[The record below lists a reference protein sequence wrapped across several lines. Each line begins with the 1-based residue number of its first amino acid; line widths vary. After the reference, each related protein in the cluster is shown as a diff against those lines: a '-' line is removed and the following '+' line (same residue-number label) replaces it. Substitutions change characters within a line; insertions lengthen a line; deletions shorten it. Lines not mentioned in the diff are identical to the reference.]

1 MRFIALLHRMT
12 NYVKELITLDYP
24 IIMHLEVS
32 LADGLDRL
40 TILEIKYSRIT
51 CPNKLKEIQKEID
64 ALHEFIPYKQL
75 YEFQYKLL
83 LYTNLQVWESMD
95 KVNSIEMESR
105 NTIDFAKLAAKVY
118 DYNDQ
123 RFRIKRLI
131 NTISNSALKEQ
142 KSYGSKHVIVT
153 VDDVDN
159 CISVINYLSV
169 RYDSVSFSS
178 EYMDRLKNIF
188 TTPNFIY
195 EPVDST
201 FTISADTFE
210 LPDRSAYEFTP
221 ITYLAS
227 GLLGDFIH
235 QLSVVNEKYQLT
247 GRKGVIY
254 MTDAIEPF
262 RWGLERTYADIR
274 PFLLTQSY
282 IHDLRIHDGTTCEI
296 NLSKWRY
303 DMNFMTDSW
312 HSIFKRNYDIEWSKT
327 PWFKLQGNSE
337 YNNTIFISTSPN
349 RWWQEPFDCSMLVS
363 QLGPDVRFLAS
374 EKSNY
379 DHFVS
384 KTGVTLPLVNPSD
397 FTELVCAI
405 QGCKL
410 FVGTL
415 SAPLAVADALHK
427 KRIALQQDDNDG
439 LIASKTNSSFLTYK
453 HHLSNLI

>member
-1 MRFIALLHRMT
+1 
-12 NYVKELITLDYP
+12 
-24 IIMHLEVS
+24 MHLEVS

-40 TILEIKYSRIT
+40 TILEIKKSKIT
-51 CPNKLKEIQKEID
+51 CPIKLKEIQKEID
-64 ALHEFIPYKQL
+64 ALHEFIPFKQL

-95 KVNSIEMESR
+95 KVNSIEMDSR
-105 NTIDFAKLAAKVY
+105 NTIGFAKLAAKVY

-142 KSYGSKHVIVT
+142 KSYDSHHVIVN
-153 VDDVDN
+153 VDDVGR
-159 CISVINYLSV
+159 CIPVINYLSV
-169 RYDSVSFSS
+169 RYDSISFSS
-178 EYMDRLKNIF
+178 DHIERLKKIF

-201 FTISADTFE
+201 LIISADTFE
-210 LPDRSAYEFTP
+210 LLDRSAYEFSP

-247 GRKGVIY
+247 GRKGIIY
-254 MTDAIEPF
+254 MTNAIEPF
-262 RWGLERTYADIR
+262 RWGLERTYEDIR
-274 PFLLTQSY
+274 PFLLTQCY
-282 IHDLRIHDGTTCEI
+282 IHDVRIHDGTTCDI

-303 DMNFMTDSW
+303 NMNFMTDSW

-327 PWFKLQGNSE
+327 SWFKIQGNTN
-337 YNNTIFISTSPN
+337 YTNTIFISTSPN
-349 RWWQEPFDCSMLVS
+349 RWWEEPFDCSMLVS
-363 QLGPDVRFLAS
+363 SLGPDVRFLAS

-384 KTGVTLPLVNPSD
+384 KTGIELPLVNPSN
-397 FTELVCAI
+397 FTEMISAI

-410 FVGTL
+410 FIGTL
-415 SAPLAVADALHK
+415 SAPLAIADALHK
-427 KRIALQQDDNDG
+427 KRIALQQDDNDSR
-439 LIASKTNSSFLTYK
+439 LASNTNPSFVTSKDSLT
-453 HHLSNLI
+453 NLI

>member
-1 MRFIALLHRMT
+1 
-12 NYVKELITLDYP
+12 
-24 IIMHLEVS
+24 MHLEVS

-64 ALHEFIPYKQL
+64 ALHEFTPFKHL

-131 NTISNSALKEQ
+131 NTMSSSPLKEQ
-142 KSYGSKHVIVT
+142 KSYGSHHVIVN
-153 VDDVDN
+153 VDDVGR
-159 CISVINYLSV
+159 CIPVINYLSA

-178 EYMDRLKNIF
+178 NHIDALKNIF

-195 EPVDST
+195 EKVDST
-201 FTISADTFE
+201 IIVSADTFE
-210 LPDRSAYEFTP
+210 LPDRSAYEFSP

-247 GRKGVIY
+247 GRKGIIY
-254 MTDAIEPF
+254 MTNAIEPF
-262 RWGLERTYADIR
+262 RWGLERTYEDIR

-282 IHDLRIHDGTTCEI
+282 IHDVRIHDGTTCDI
-296 NLSKWRY
+296 NLSIWRY
-303 DMNFMTDSW
+303 DMNYTTDSW
-312 HSIFKRNYDIEWSKT
+312 HSIFKRSYNIEWSKT
-327 PWFKLQGNSE
+327 SWFKIQGNPD
-337 YNNTIFISTSPN
+337 YTNTVFISTSPN
-349 RWWQEPFDCSMLVS
+349 RWWCEPFDCSMLVS
-363 QLGPDVRFLAS
+363 SLGSDVRFLAS

-384 KTGVTLPLVNPSD
+384 KTGIDIPLVNPSN
-397 FTELVCAI
+397 FTELVSAI

-410 FVGTL
+410 FIGTL
-415 SAPLAVADALHK
+415 SAPLAIADALHK
-427 KRIALQQDDNDG
+427 KRIALQQDDSDG
-439 LIASKTNSSFLTYK
+439 RIASNTNPSFITYK
-453 HHLSNLI
+453 DSVSNLI

>member
-1 MRFIALLHRMT
+1 M
-12 NYVKELITLDYP
+12 LI
-24 IIMHLEVS
+24 EVS

-64 ALHEFIPYKQL
+64 SLHEFIPFKQL

-131 NTISNSALKEQ
+131 NTISNSSLKEQ
-142 KSYGSKHVIVT
+142 KSYGCKHLIVT
-153 VDDVDN
+153 VDNVDL
-159 CISVINYLSV
+159 CIPVINYLGV
-169 RYDSVSFSS
+169 RYDSISFSS
-178 EYMDRLKNIF
+178 DHMERLKNIF

-195 EPVDST
+195 QPVDST
-201 FTISADTFE
+201 ITVSADTFE
-210 LPDRSAYEFTP
+210 LPDRSAYEFSP
-221 ITYLAS
+221 ISYLAS
-227 GLLGDFIH
+227 GLLGDFGH

-247 GRKGVIY
+247 GRKGILY
-254 MTDAIEPF
+254 MTNSIVPF
-262 RWGLERTYADIR
+262 RWGLERTYEDIR

-282 IHDLRIHDGTTCEI
+282 IHDVRIHDGTTCDI
-296 NLSKWRY
+296 NLSIWRSNIDY
-303 DMNFMTDSW
+303 HNDSW
-312 HSIFKRNYDIEWSKT
+312 HTIFKRTYNIEWSKT
-327 PWFKLQGNSE
+327 QWFKIQGNKD
-337 YNNTIFISTSPN
+337 YTNTVFVSTSPN
-349 RWWQEPFDCSMLVS
+349 RWWSEPFNCSALVNT
-363 QLGPDVRFLAS
+363 LGPDVRFLAS

-384 KTGVTLPLVNPSD
+384 KTGIELPLVNTSN
-397 FTELVCAI
+397 FTEMVSAI

-410 FVGTL
+410 FIGTL
-415 SAPLAVADALHK
+415 SAPLAIADALHK
-427 KRIALQQDDNDG
+427 KRIALQQDDSDG
-439 LIASKTNSSFLTYK
+439 RIASNTNSSFITYK
-453 HHLSNLI
+453 DSLTLNSTPITEFILSVE

>member
-1 MRFIALLHRMT
+1 
-12 NYVKELITLDYP
+12 
-24 IIMHLEVS
+24 MHLEVS

-40 TILEIKYSRIT
+40 TILEIKKSKIT
-51 CPNKLKEIQKEID
+51 CPIKLKEIQKEID
-64 ALHEFIPYKQL
+64 ALHEFIPFKQL

-105 NTIDFAKLAAKVY
+105 NTIDFANLAATVY

-131 NTISNSALKEQ
+131 NTISNSDLKEQ
-142 KSYGSKHVIVT
+142 KSYGSHHVIVN
-153 VDDVDN
+153 VDDVDR
-159 CISVINYLSV
+159 CIPVINYLSV
-169 RYDSVSFSS
+169 RYDSVSFNSDHM
-178 EYMDRLKNIF
+178 ERLKNIF
-188 TTPNFIY
+188 TTPNFVY
-195 EPVDST
+195 TPVDSNLI
-201 FTISADTFE
+201 ISADTFE
-210 LPDRSAYEFTP
+210 LFDRSAYEFSP

-247 GRKGVIY
+247 GRKGIIY
-254 MTDAIEPF
+254 MTNTIEPF
-262 RWGLERTYADIR
+262 RWGLERTYEDIR

-282 IHDLRIHDGTTCEI
+282 IHDVRIHDGNTCDI
-296 NLSKWRY
+296 NLSIWRY
-303 DMNFMTDSW
+303 NMNFMTDSW

-327 PWFKLQGNSE
+327 SWFKIQGNTE
-337 YNNTIFISTSPN
+337 YENTVFISTSPN
-349 RWWQEPFDCSMLVS
+349 RWWEEPFDCSMLVS
-363 QLGPDVRFLAS
+363 SLGPDVRFLAS

-384 KTGVTLPLVNPSD
+384 KTGIELPLVNPSN
-397 FTELVCAI
+397 FTEMVSAI

-410 FVGTL
+410 FIGTL
-415 SAPLAVADALHK
+415 SAPLAIADSLHK

-439 LIASKTNSSFLTYK
+439 RIASNTNSSFVTCKDSLT
-453 HHLSNLI
+453 NLI

>member
-1 MRFIALLHRMT
+1 
-12 NYVKELITLDYP
+12 
-24 IIMHLEVS
+24 MHLEVS

-64 ALHEFIPYKQL
+64 ALHEFIPFKQL

-95 KVNSIEMESR
+95 KVNATEMESR
-105 NTIDFAKLAAKVY
+105 NTIEFAKLAAKVY

-131 NTISNSALKEQ
+131 NTMSNSALKEQ
-142 KSYGSKHVIVT
+142 KSYGSHHVIVN
-153 VDDVDN
+153 VDDVDR
-159 CISVINYLSV
+159 CIPVINYLSV
-169 RYDSVSFSS
+169 RYDSISFSS
-178 EYMDRLKNIF
+178 DHIERLKNIF

-201 FTISADTFE
+201 LIISADTFD
-210 LPDRSAYEFTP
+210 LPDRSAYEFSP
-221 ITYLAS
+221 ITYIAS

-247 GRKGVIY
+247 GRKGIIY
-254 MTDAIEPF
+254 MTNTIEPF
-262 RWGLERTYADIR
+262 RWGLERTYEDIR

-282 IHDLRIHDGTTCEI
+282 IHDVRIHDGTTCDI
-296 NLSKWRY
+296 NLSIWRSNIDY
-303 DMNFMTDSW
+303 QNDSW
-312 HSIFKRNYDIEWSKT
+312 HTIFKRNYDIEWSKT
-327 PWFKLQGNSE
+327 PWFITQGNPD
-337 YNNTIFISTSPN
+337 YTNTVFISTSPN
-349 RWWQEPFDCSMLVS
+349 RWWCEPFDCTMLVS
-363 QLGPDVRFLAS
+363 SLGSDVRFLAS

-384 KTGVTLPLVNPSD
+384 KTGIELPLVNPSS
-397 FTELVCAI
+397 FTELVSAI

-410 FVGTL
+410 FIGTL
-415 SAPLAVADALHK
+415 SAPLAIADALHK
-427 KRIALQQDDNDG
+427 KRIALQQDDSDG
-439 LIASKTNSSFLTYK
+439 SIASKTNPSFVTYK
-453 HHLSNLI
+453 NDLSNLI